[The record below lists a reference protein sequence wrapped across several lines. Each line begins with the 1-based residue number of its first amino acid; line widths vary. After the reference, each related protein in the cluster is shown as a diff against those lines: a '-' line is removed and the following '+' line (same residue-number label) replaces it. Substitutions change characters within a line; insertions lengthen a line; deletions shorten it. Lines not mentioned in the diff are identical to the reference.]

1 MHSQRFD
8 ELVNRMTIRPI
19 NLPKNLLAEVDIIIF
34 MKQLNIKNALV
45 RRVTSIVEINSYDR
59 KEDKYDINEFVTFR
73 QATDS
78 FDSSEKSLTISKL
91 VELKGNDAESLW
103 TEIEKRKRILDY
115 IKEKEIYDF
124 LEVSKILQKYYENP
138 TKIFDYISSF
148 K

>member
-1 MHSQRFD
+1 MFYFKEIATGHSGLGTVHSQRFD

-78 FDSSEKSLTISKL
+78 FDSSEKISNNK
-91 VELKGNDAESLW
+91 
-103 TEIEKRKRILDY
+103 
-115 IKEKEIYDF
+115 
-124 LEVSKILQKYYENP
+124 
-138 TKIFDYISSF
+138 
-148 K
+148 

>member
-1 MHSQRFD
+1 
-8 ELVNRMTIRPI
+8 MTHQ
-19 NLPKNLLAEVDIIIF
+19 K
-34 MKQLNIKNALV
+34 
-45 RRVTSIVEINSYDR
+45 
-59 KEDKYDINEFVTFR
+59 
-73 QATDS
+73 
-78 FDSSEKSLTISKL
+78 KSLTISKL